1 MSPYN
6 ILSDIKSGR
15 IQVKSMDSATI
26 LFFKCRRWDY
36 NLPISFIQSIFTLSA
51 LVHVV
56 PLLFRPNVIYLREFS
71 NKTGN
76 SFFLPVTQILLDN
89 TSYLCGFFLIQ

>member
-26 LFFKCRRWDY
+26 LFFKCQRWDC
-36 NLPISFIQSIFTLSA
+36 IT
-51 LVHVV
+51 
-56 PLLFRPNVIYLREFS
+56 NVNELIVY
-71 NKTGN
+71 
-76 SFFLPVTQILLDN
+76 FFLFLNKLTDITA
-89 TSYLCGFFLIQ
+89 TSL

>member
-26 LFFKCRRWDY
+26 LFFKCRRRDY
-36 NLPISFIQSIFTLSA
+36 IIGCPLCQCLFKLFVNNFWGNYPQFCGVVLILSTGIFLLP
-51 LVHVV
+51 H
-56 PLLFRPNVIYLREFS
+56 
-71 NKTGN
+71 
-76 SFFLPVTQILLDN
+76 
-89 TSYLCGFFLIQ
+89 TSPPQLK

>member
-26 LFFKCRRWDY
+26 LFFKCQRWDY
-36 NLPISFIQSIFTLSA
+36 MFMIHQVLKTVQQPPCLTFGFLIMNVLA
-51 LVHVV
+51 K
-56 PLLFRPNVIYLREFS
+56 LLFQVTKYRIVIWKQAALMPELS
-71 NKTGN
+71 CTAKM
-76 SFFLPVTQILLDN
+76 I
-89 TSYLCGFFLIQ
+89 I

>member
-26 LFFKCRRWDY
+26 LFFKCQRWDY
-36 NLPISFIQSIFTLSA
+36 TAFVHTYQAAHNFLVYLHTRNTYLLS
-51 LVHVV
+51 
-56 PLLFRPNVIYLREFS
+56 
-71 NKTGN
+71 
-76 SFFLPVTQILLDN
+76 
-89 TSYLCGFFLIQ
+89 

>member
-26 LFFKCRRWDY
+26 LFFKCQRWDY
-36 NLPISFIQSIFTLSA
+36 SIAKSKKA
-51 LVHVV
+51 
-56 PLLFRPNVIYLREFS
+56 NIYSKNMFD
-71 NKTGN
+71 
-76 SFFLPVTQILLDN
+76 F
-89 TSYLCGFFLIQ
+89 

>member
-26 LFFKCRRWDY
+26 LFFKCQRWDY
-36 NLPISFIQSIFTLSA
+36 NTIILYRPYKSEKKGHRISSA
-51 LVHVV
+51 PKIH
-56 PLLFRPNVIYLREFS
+56 
-71 NKTGN
+71 
-76 SFFLPVTQILLDN
+76 
-89 TSYLCGFFLIQ
+89 SYLFNIAITSVQGVLRSRRTRPRSR

>member
-26 LFFKCRRWDY
+26 LFFKCQRWDY
-36 NLPISFIQSIFTLSA
+36 TRVCEECKDKYL
-51 LVHVV
+51 
-56 PLLFRPNVIYLREFS
+56 LLFYCGYFMLELLLYTHSCALCHILVSVCIYCVGALA
-71 NKTGN
+71 GA
-76 SFFLPVTQILLDN
+76 
-89 TSYLCGFFLIQ
+89 

>member
-26 LFFKCRRWDY
+26 LFFKCQRWDY
-36 NLPISFIQSIFTLSA
+36 TETFYFFKNLIKF
-51 LVHVV
+51 H
-56 PLLFRPNVIYLREFS
+56 
-71 NKTGN
+71 
-76 SFFLPVTQILLDN
+76 
-89 TSYLCGFFLIQ
+89 LIDYDD

>member
-26 LFFKCRRWDY
+26 LFFKCQRWDNNIELLIRQY
-36 NLPISFIQSIFTLSA
+36 FEILHFCNGSSTLA
-51 LVHVV
+51 Q
-56 PLLFRPNVIYLREFS
+56 P
-71 NKTGN
+71 
-76 SFFLPVTQILLDN
+76 
-89 TSYLCGFFLIQ
+89 

>member
-26 LFFKCRRWDY
+26 LFFKCQRWDY
-36 NLPISFIQSIFTLSA
+36 TLFLYKIQLKSENL
-51 LVHVV
+51 
-56 PLLFRPNVIYLREFS
+56 
-71 NKTGN
+71 
-76 SFFLPVTQILLDN
+76 
-89 TSYLCGFFLIQ
+89 

>member
-26 LFFKCRRWDY
+26 LFFKCQRWDY
-36 NLPISFIQSIFTLSA
+36 SIE
-51 LVHVV
+51 V
-56 PLLFRPNVIYLREFS
+56 
-71 NKTGN
+71 
-76 SFFLPVTQILLDN
+76 
-89 TSYLCGFFLIQ
+89 LCVMRVKQK

>member
-26 LFFKCRRWDY
+26 LFFKCQRWDIIY
-36 NLPISFIQSIFTLSA
+36 HCSC
-51 LVHVV
+51 
-56 PLLFRPNVIYLREFS
+56 NV
-71 NKTGN
+71 N
-76 SFFLPVTQILLDN
+76 SFFL
-89 TSYLCGFFLIQ
+89 FFFHLSNYSQPIRKTTLSGRVFDTCSTLNSLQAAEMRYFFVKFS

>member
-36 NLPISFIQSIFTLSA
+36 TTFSPPAHPFLCSKALYDKLVFIQHA
-51 LVHVV
+51 A
-56 PLLFRPNVIYLREFS
+56 
-71 NKTGN
+71 
-76 SFFLPVTQILLDN
+76 
-89 TSYLCGFFLIQ
+89 C

>member
-26 LFFKCRRWDY
+26 LFFKCQRWDY
-36 NLPISFIQSIFTLSA
+36 KNNYTTNI
-51 LVHVV
+51 
-56 PLLFRPNVIYLREFS
+56 NM
-71 NKTGN
+71 
-76 SFFLPVTQILLDN
+76 
-89 TSYLCGFFLIQ
+89 

>member
-36 NLPISFIQSIFTLSA
+36 IIPSDNWEQQHVRKYYPSI
-51 LVHVV
+51 VHYII
-56 PLLFRPNVIYLREFS
+56 PS
-71 NKTGN
+71 
-76 SFFLPVTQILLDN
+76 DN
-89 TSYLCGFFLIQ
+89 WEQQHRYHSR

>member
-26 LFFKCRRWDY
+26 LFFKCQRWDY
-36 NLPISFIQSIFTLSA
+36 IIFYAFSQSNSNQKSTPFSTLSA
-51 LVHVV
+51 PH
-56 PLLFRPNVIYLREFS
+56 F
-71 NKTGN
+71 
-76 SFFLPVTQILLDN
+76 
-89 TSYLCGFFLIQ
+89 

>member
-26 LFFKCRRWDY
+26 LFFKCQRWDY
-36 NLPISFIQSIFTLSA
+36 N
-51 LVHVV
+51 
-56 PLLFRPNVIYLREFS
+56 IYLF
-71 NKTGN
+71 NLK
-76 SFFLPVTQILLDN
+76 SFFRCYADANYFHIDGSSTLAQP
-89 TSYLCGFFLIQ
+89 

>member
-26 LFFKCRRWDY
+26 LFFKCQRWEYSTFYYKIDF
-36 NLPISFIQSIFTLSA
+36 NGIIIL
-51 LVHVV
+51 
-56 PLLFRPNVIYLREFS
+56 PLLTLEY
-71 NKTGN
+71 
-76 SFFLPVTQILLDN
+76 SFLLWQN
-89 TSYLCGFFLIQ
+89 ER